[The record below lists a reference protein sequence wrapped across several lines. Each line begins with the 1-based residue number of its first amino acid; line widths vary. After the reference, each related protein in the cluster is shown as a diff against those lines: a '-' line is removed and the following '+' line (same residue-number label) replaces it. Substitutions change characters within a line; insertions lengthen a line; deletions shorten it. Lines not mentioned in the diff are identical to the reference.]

1 VTRGLLRRWVA
12 LVLAALAFAA
22 CTRSNG
28 NELVGVSES
37 DKPLPVLSG
46 ATLQGGTFGPEDYAG
61 DVLVVNFWATW
72 CGPCEKEQPALER
85 LAKSFSD
92 QGVRFL
98 GVQYRDNEAG
108 GREWIRRFDVS
119 YPSLMDPS
127 GSYVDDFGF
136 FSVPYT
142 YVADRSGTIRWIVAG
157 ITDEQQLEGLIE
169 NVLGEDSASTSD

>member
-1 VTRGLLRRWVA
+1 VTRSWLA
-12 LVLAALAFAA
+12 PVLAALALAA

-28 NELVGVSES
+28 NELVGVSEV
-37 DKPLPVLSG
+37 DKPLPEMSG
-46 ATLQGGTFGPEDYAG
+46 ATLQGGTFGPQDYAG
-61 DVLVVNFWATW
+61 KVMVVNFWATW

-85 LAKSFSD
+85 LAQSYAD

-136 FSVPYT
+136 FSIPYT
-142 YVADRSGTIRWIVAG
+142 YVADRSGTIRWVVAG
-157 ITDEQQLEGLIE
+157 ITDEEQLEGLIE
-169 NVLGEDSASTSD
+169 DVLAREPVPSRG